1 MASLESVEE
10 KIEQKVRLM
19 IASFEALKV
28 QNCELRQTISGLEEE
43 LKNTKEALISALDNK
58 FIEFIKCMKSINVLN
73 IRHIHTHAVTHIVE
87 SFAVI
92 RKHCVDFCNKIKH

>member
-28 QNCELRQTISGLEEE
+28 QNCELRQTISELEEE
-43 LKNTKEALISALDNK
+43 LKNTKEALNVCREELVNLRLAKATRVSEDEAKKMHNRMLKLEREVEKCISL
-58 FIEFIKCMKSINVLN
+58 LN
-73 IRHIHTHAVTHIVE
+73 E
-87 SFAVI
+87 
-92 RKHCVDFCNKIKH
+92 